1 MKRIAALF
9 LALFIIA
16 TAFVACTQPNTDNNE
31 NNNDNTNNEN
41 NNDNGNNENNTP
53 TENEYTLSIGVVVTE
68 NLATL
73 KLTETV
79 ATLVTDKDGK
89 IVLCRIDCVD
99 YSGKYDT
106 EGALITTAPT
116 SKVTL
121 GDAYSGMPAGSW
133 ATQGAAFEQFVIG
146 KTQAEV
152 TALVNENGY
161 AADAE
166 LIASCSINISDI
178 AKAVDNAF
186 KSANKVTFK
195 TTAESF
201 TAGLNYKGAVKD
213 ASTDE
218 SKSITFTATYAATV
232 LVEGKVVAAILDCAE
247 ASLKDITDDGA
258 ASVSFAGTKREQGD
272 NYTMTSGAWYVQA
285 DAYAKAAEGK
295 SAADIATIATEG
307 VAGCTM
313 PYSTYDFKA
322 ALESAVASAR

>member
-16 TAFVACTQPNTDNNE
+16 TAFVACTQPNTDNND
-31 NNNDNTNNEN
+31 NNDNTNNEN
-41 NNDNGNNENNTP
+41 NNENNTP
-53 TENEYTLSIGVVVTE
+53 TENEYSLSIGVVVTE
-68 NLATL
+68 KLATL

-79 ATLVTDKDGK
+79 ATIVTDKDGK

-99 YSGKYDT
+99 YSAKYD
-106 EGALITTAPT
+106 EDGALITTAPT

-152 TALVNENGY
+152 TALVNESGY

-186 KSANKVTFK
+186 KSTAKVTFK
-195 TTAESF
+195 TTATTF
-201 TAGLNYKGAVKD
+201 TAGLNYKGAVAD
-213 ASTDE
+213 SSTDE
-218 SKSITFTATYAATV
+218 SKNVKFTATYAATV
-232 LVEGKVVAAILDCAE
+232 LVEGKVVATILDCAE
-247 ASLKDITDDGA
+247 ASLVNVGDEGA
-258 ASVSFAGTKREQGD
+258 ESISYAGTKREQGD
-272 NYTMTSGAWYVQA
+272 SYAMTSGAWYVQA
-285 DAYAKAAEGK
+285 DAYAKSAEGK
-295 SAADIATIATEG
+295 TATDIATLATEG

-322 ALESAVASAR
+322 AIETAVASAR

>member
-16 TAFVACTQPNTDNNE
+16 TAFIACTVPNTDNNDN
-31 NNNDNTNNEN
+31 NNNDNTNN
-41 NNDNGNNENNTP
+41 DNNNTP
-53 TENEYTLSIGVVVTE
+53 TENEYNLSIGVVVTE

-79 ATLVTDKDGK
+79 ATIVTDKDGK

-99 YSGKYDT
+99 YAAKYDDA
-106 EGALITTAPT
+106 GALVTTAPT

-121 GDAYSGMPAGSW
+121 GDNYGSMPAGTW
-133 ATQGAAFEQFVIG
+133 ATQGAAFEKFVIG

-152 TALVNENGY
+152 TALVNESGY

-166 LIASCSINISDI
+166 LIASCSINIADI

-186 KSANKVTFK
+186 KSEKKVSFK
-195 TTAESF
+195 TTATTL
-201 TAGLNYKGAVKD
+201 TAGLNYKGAVAD

-218 SKSITFTATYAATV
+218 SKDVKFTATYAATV
-232 LVEGKVVAAILDCAE
+232 LVDGKVVATILDCAE
-247 ASLKDITDDGA
+247 ATLKNIGDEGA
-258 ASVSFAGTKREQGD
+258 ESVSFAGTKREQGD
-272 NYTMTSGAWYVQA
+272 SYVMTSGAWYVQA

-295 SAADIATIATEG
+295 TATDIATLATEG

-322 ALESAVASAR
+322 AIETAVASAR

>member
-16 TAFVACTQPNTDNNE
+16 TAFVACTQPNTDNND
-31 NNNDNTNNEN
+31 NNDNT
-41 NNDNGNNENNTP
+41 NNENNTP
-53 TENEYTLSIGVVVTE
+53 TENEYALSIGVVVTE

-79 ATLVTDKDGK
+79 ATIVTDKDGK

-99 YSGKYDT
+99 YSAKYD
-106 EGALITTAPT
+106 EDGALITTAPT

-133 ATQGAAFEQFVIG
+133 ATQGSAFEQFVIG
-146 KTQAEV
+146 KTQADV
-152 TALVNENGY
+152 TALVNESGY

-166 LIASCSINISDI
+166 LIASCSINIGDI

-186 KSANKVTFK
+186 KSTAKVTFK
-195 TTAESF
+195 TTATTF
-201 TAGLNYKGAVKD
+201 TAGLNYKGAVAD
-213 ASTDE
+213 SSTDE
-218 SKSITFTATYAATV
+218 SKNVKFTATYAATV
-232 LVEGKVVAAILDCAE
+232 LVEGKVVATILDCAE
-247 ASLKDITDDGA
+247 ASLVNVGDEGA
-258 ASVSFAGTKREQGD
+258 ESISYASTKREQGD
-272 NYTMTSGAWYVQA
+272 SYAMTSGAWYVQA
-285 DAYAKAAEGK
+285 DAYAKSAEGK
-295 SAADIATIATEG
+295 TATDIATLATEG

-322 ALESAVASAR
+322 AIETAVASAR